1 MYMTERMFL
10 RWHKNY
16 WVDKKVMRN
25 FFKMF
30 CKVAA
35 IVLNFDLFMTW
46 VHIKCSFK

>member
-1 MYMTERMFL
+1 MII
-10 RWHKNY
+10 KY

-35 IVLNFDLFMTW
+35 IVLNFDFIYDMGTYK
-46 VHIKCSFK
+46 V